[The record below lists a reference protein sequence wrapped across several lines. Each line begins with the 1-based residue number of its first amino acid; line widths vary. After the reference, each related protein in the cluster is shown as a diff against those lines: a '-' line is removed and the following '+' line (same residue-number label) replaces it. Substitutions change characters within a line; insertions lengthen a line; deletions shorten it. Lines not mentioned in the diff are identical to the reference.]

1 MDKKSGKFTLILKII
16 FFVMLAVSWL
26 YFIFGEMMLPTD
38 VPADTEK
45 SEIFNSRW
53 EQICS
58 DGSRVP
64 VSVPGRCKAER
75 NERIVI
81 TTTLPETIEDN
92 MSLCYRSNKQDI
104 EMYVDDELR
113 QQYSTDDV
121 RVFGKVT
128 VSMYVFLE
136 LKPEDAGRQLTI
148 VTQTDSS
155 YSGIFNTMYFGTKTG
170 IWSYIIRKNSL
181 ELFVAILM
189 GILGILCIIYGVA
202 LQYYYKKKIALRYL
216 ALGVLEAA
224 MWLLA
229 NSELRQLIFPN
240 ISTLNDMAFLM
251 ILSIPAT
258 FIFYMNEIQNKRY
271 QKYYNMVLFVDMVV
285 YVVCVAMHLLN
296 IRELADNFMYM
307 AGCCFLS
314 IAILGITTIC
324 DIKTGAIRQY
334 RLISLGIFIACM
346 AAVLQIILYLR
357 RTIQF
362 SGVIISVGLS
372 VMLIVA
378 AANTIA
384 EIVRG
389 EREKQ
394 RAISAVEAKTRFLA
408 NMSHEI
414 RTPINAVMGLNEMI
428 LRESTEPCIREYAL
442 KIQNASRS
450 LVEDINDVLDLSK
463 IESGKMNIIPKDY
476 QVDDLVSSLVDM
488 ITLRA
493 QNKGLKFSVN
503 LDKTMPSVL
512 YGDYVRIRQIITNLL
527 TNAVKYTRSGSVELL
542 ISGTIC
548 DDNLI
553 MHVAV
558 KDTGIGIKQENIA
571 KLFVDYERI
580 EENRNYGIE
589 GTGLGMSITQ
599 QLLSMMGSELK
610 VESEYGKGSVF
621 SFDLVQGIRNYEPV
635 GDISEKISRQA
646 TEYSYTPAFVAPEA
660 KILVVD
666 DIEVNRYVVRNLL
679 KQTKIQI
686 FDADC
691 GAKCLQMIQE
701 QHFDLIFLDHR
712 MPQMDGVE
720 TLERMKELENNQC
733 QGVPVIA
740 LTSNALTGSKEFYV
754 NAGFNDYLSK
764 PIRQDK
770 LEKMLYEKLPKE
782 LTHEYEPDSEEGEGD
797 NRDNSMNVD
806 ALPQIEGID
815 WHYAMMHFSNEKL
828 MMDTIENIYYTLD
841 SQADRLDDMEKNKLF
856 GDYRILVHSIKGI
869 TAMAGMMAI
878 SGVAAALEKCADKCA
893 ERQMNSD
900 VEESTVSSEN
910 SNGAENSV
918 GWKSLDEEKLHSMN
932 SWLTQEMHN
941 MKHRLDEI
949 FAKKAPGK
957 AIEDNNIMLALLEM
971 IRIDAMDMDI
981 DGLDEKTAQLMEYEY
996 SEEIYDTI
1004 LKLKADVSELNQDAI
1019 NQSIDILEEYFRRGD
1034 ANER

>member
-1 MDKKSGKFTLILKII
+1 M
-16 FFVMLAVSWL
+16 
-26 YFIFGEMMLPTD
+26 
-38 VPADTEK
+38 
-45 SEIFNSRW
+45 
-53 EQICS
+53 
-58 DGSRVP
+58 
-64 VSVPGRCKAER
+64 
-75 NERIVI
+75 
-81 TTTLPETIEDN
+81 
-92 MSLCYRSNKQDI
+92 
-104 EMYVDDELR
+104 
-113 QQYSTDDV
+113 
-121 RVFGKVT
+121 
-128 VSMYVFLE
+128 
-136 LKPEDAGRQLTI
+136 
-148 VTQTDSS
+148 
-155 YSGIFNTMYFGTKTG
+155 
-170 IWSYIIRKNSL
+170 
-181 ELFVAILM
+181 
-189 GILGILCIIYGVA
+189 
-202 LQYYYKKKIALRYL
+202 
-216 ALGVLEAA
+216 
-224 MWLLA
+224 
-229 NSELRQLIFPN
+229 
-240 ISTLNDMAFLM
+240 
-251 ILSIPAT
+251 
-258 FIFYMNEIQNKRY
+258 
-271 QKYYNMVLFVDMVV
+271 
-285 YVVCVAMHLLN
+285 
-296 IRELADNFMYM
+296 
-307 AGCCFLS
+307 
-314 IAILGITTIC
+314 
-324 DIKTGAIRQY
+324 
-334 RLISLGIFIACM
+334 
-346 AAVLQIILYLR
+346 
-357 RTIQF
+357 
-362 SGVIISVGLS
+362 
-372 VMLIVA
+372 
-378 AANTIA
+378 
-384 EIVRG
+384 
-389 EREKQ
+389 
-394 RAISAVEAKTRFLA
+394 
-408 NMSHEI
+408 
-414 RTPINAVMGLNEMI
+414 
-428 LRESTEPCIREYAL
+428 
-442 KIQNASRS
+442 
-450 LVEDINDVLDLSK
+450 
-463 IESGKMNIIPKDY
+463 
-476 QVDDLVSSLVDM
+476 
-488 ITLRA
+488 
-493 QNKGLKFSVN
+493 
-503 LDKTMPSVL
+503 
-512 YGDYVRIRQIITNLL
+512 
-527 TNAVKYTRSGSVELL
+527 ELL
-542 ISGTIC
+542 ISGKNI

-558 KDTGIGIKQENIA
+558 KDTGIGIKQEDIA

-621 SFDLVQGIRNYEPV
+621 SFDLVQRIRNYEPV

-660 KILVVD
+660 RILVVD

-679 KQTKIQI
+679 KQTKIQV

-782 LTHEYEPDSEEGEGD
+782 LTHEYEPDSEDGEGD
-797 NRDNSMNVD
+797 NHNSSMNED
-806 ALPQIEGID
+806 ELPQIEGID